1 MSLNESKVA
10 CKKLKDKWIP
20 YECMLISLHS
30 LSVFERLS
38 VIQGLPEYGMA
49 WQNFTKNTLLE

>member
-30 LSVFERLS
+30 LSVLRDCLWYKGFQS
-38 VIQGLPEYGMA
+38 MA
-49 WQNFTKNTLLE
+49 WHGKILPRIPF